1 MSEQDKDVLKLEN
14 DVEEAKKEA
23 VEDKTSEQPQPPQQP
38 QAPQGIPIDPAIL
51 EQMGMIIKPDMEATD
66 DSWGLK
72 TSDISSDA
80 QDPLTSCLVGI
91 TRLHGRPLSSDAIK
105 AGLPVNPD
113 GMTPSEFV
121 RAADKIDYA
130 ARVVRRPL
138 SQVSNFVLPAV
149 LMLKGRNACL
159 LIDKNDETAEIIIA
173 ESGEGSITIPLSELQ
188 ERYAGH
194 AIFIKPRFKYDR
206 QKEEEKKEHLLHWF
220 WGTLKKFSPTYS
232 QVAIA
237 SIFINILA
245 VAASLFTLTVYD
257 RVIPNIQKESA
268 FSTLGMLLIGM
279 ALVVLFDFI
288 LKSLRGYFV
297 DNAGKRADVLLSSL
311 LFEQVL
317 MMRMSARPGSSGGF
331 ASRLREYETL
341 REFFTSATL
350 IALIDLP
357 FVFIFLFVIYMIGQ
371 QIVFVP
377 IIAIPLV
384 IGLGLFVQYPLRSH
398 IEKMQTQTNQKQ
410 GVLIETIQGLE
421 TVKALGAEGQM
432 QREWEKFVG
441 ESAKASQRARF
452 VSQLGVNITMSI
464 QQLVTV
470 AVVTVGVFLT
480 IDGSITMG
488 AIIACSILV
497 GRTMAPLAQIAGLLQ
512 RMNQSLNSLK
522 TLNEIMDLP
531 VERPKGREF
540 LSRPI
545 QAGEIEFK
553 DVSFAYPDAAVP
565 ALNGVSFKINP
576 GERVAFLGPIGSGKS
591 TIAKLLIGL
600 YEPNEGSVLIDGTDV
615 RQIDPADVRRNIG
628 SVLQDVLLFHGAV
641 RDNIAMSAPYA
652 DDAMILKAAKM
663 AGADDFISQHPH
675 GYAMQVGERGVN
687 LSGGQRQ
694 TIALARAL
702 LTDPK
707 VLMMDEPTSMMDMAS
722 ERMFVER
729 LKHSFHDKTLLV
741 ITHRPSLFQAVDR
754 LIVLGQGQIRAD
766 GPRDEILNDSR
777 RRPPQ
782 QRPQNQRGNVLA
794 NENSGVKKSP
804 VNPMMPKLQNT
815 EKE

>member
-1 MSEQDKDVLKLEN
+1 MSRQDKEVLKLGTNEEESK
-14 DVEEAKKEA
+14 VE
-23 VEDKTSEQPQPPQQP
+23 TSEEQKVQPQQ
-38 QAPQGIPIDPAIL
+38 PQGIPIDPAML
-51 EQMGMIIKPDMEATD
+51 EQMGMVIKPDMEATD
-66 DSWGLK
+66 SSWELK

-91 TRLHGRPLSSDAIK
+91 TRLHGRPLSADAIK
-105 AGLPVNPD
+105 AGLPVNSD

-130 ARVVRRPL
+130 ARIVRRSL
-138 SQVSNFVLPAV
+138 EQVSNFVLPAV
-149 LMLKGRNACL
+149 LMLKNRNACIL
-159 LIDKNDETAEIIIA
+159 VSKDEESAEIIIS
-173 ESGEGSITIPLSELQ
+173 ESGEGSVSIPLSELK

-206 QKEEEKKEHLLHWF
+206 QKEEQKKEHLLHWF
-220 WGTLKKFSPTYS
+220 WGTLKKFSPIYS

-237 SIFINILA
+237 SILINVLA

-268 FSTLGMLLIGM
+268 FSTLSMLLIGM
-279 ALVVLFDFI
+279 ALVVFFDFI
-288 LKSLRGYFV
+288 LKTLRGYFV

-317 MMRMSARPGSSGGF
+317 MMRMSVRPGSSGGF
-331 ASRLREYETL
+331 ASRMREYETL

-357 FVFIFLFVIYMIGQ
+357 FVFIFLAVIYMIGHE
-371 QIVFVP
+371 IVFVP
-377 IIAIPLV
+377 IVAIPLV
-384 IGLGLFVQYPLRSH
+384 IGLGLFVHYPLRNH
-398 IEKMQTQTNQKQ
+398 IEKMQSQTNQKQ
-410 GVLIETIQGLE
+410 GVLVETIQGLE

-441 ESAKASQRARF
+441 ESAKSSQRARF

-470 AVVTVGVFLT
+470 AVVTTGVFLT
-480 IDGSITMG
+480 MDGTITMG

-512 RMNQSLNSLK
+512 RLNQSMNSLK
-522 TLNEIMDLP
+522 TLNEIMELP

-545 QAGEIEFK
+545 QAGEIEFRN
-553 DVSFAYPDAAVP
+553 VSFSYPDAALP
-565 ALNGVSFKINP
+565 ALNNVSFRINP

-600 YEPNEGSVLIDGTDV
+600 YEPTEGSVLIDGTDV

-628 SVLQDVLLFHGAV
+628 SVLQDILLFHGTV
-641 RDNIAMSAPYA
+641 RENIAMSAPYA

-729 LKHSFHDKTLLV
+729 LKHSFYDKTLLV
-741 ITHRPSLFQAVDR
+741 ITHRPSLFQAVER

-766 GPRDEILNDSR
+766 GPRSEILNESR
-777 RRPPQ
+777 RRAQQQ
-782 QRPQNQRGNVLA
+782 QRGPQRGNIPLKEGMA
-794 NENSGVKKSP
+794 KKTENFMNRPSKTMESK
-804 VNPMMPKLQNT
+804 
-815 EKE
+815 

>member
-1 MSEQDKDVLKLEN
+1 MTKNDKKENVLKLDEGMGEKAQA
-14 DVEEAKKEA
+14 EEAKEQA
-23 VEDKTSEQPQPPQQP
+23 VPQPQG
-38 QAPQGIPIDPAIL
+38 APQGIPLTPEML
-51 EQMGMIIKPDMEATD
+51 EKMGMGMVIKPDMEATD
-66 DSWGLK
+66 GSWELK

-91 TRLHGRPLSSDAIK
+91 TRLNGKPLSPDAIK

-121 RAADKIDYA
+121 RAAAKIDYS

-138 SQVSNFVLPAV
+138 NQVSKFALPAV
-149 LMLKGRNACL
+149 LMLKERNACV
-159 LIDKNDETAEIIIA
+159 LISKDDENAEIIIS
-173 ESGEGSITIPLSELQ
+173 ESGEGSITIPLAELQ

-206 QKEEEKKEHLLHWF
+206 QKDEEKKENLLHWF
-220 WGTLKKFSPTYS
+220 WGTLKKFSPTYY
-232 QVAIA
+232 QVAVA
-237 SIFINILA
+237 SIVINILA

-268 FSTLGMLLIGM
+268 FSTLSMLLIGM
-279 ALVVLFDFI
+279 ALVVFFDFI
-288 LKSLRGYFV
+288 LKTLRGYFV
-297 DNAGKRADVLLSSL
+297 DNAGKRADVLLSSI

-341 REFFTSATL
+341 REFFTSATM

-357 FVFIFLFVIYMIGQ
+357 FVFIFLFFIYIIGHE
-371 QIVFVP
+371 IVYVP
-377 IIAIPLV
+377 IVAIPLV
-384 IGLGLFVQYPLRSH
+384 IGLGLFVQYPLRKH
-398 IEKMQTQTNQKQ
+398 IEKMQMQTNQKQ
-410 GVLIETIQGLE
+410 GILVETIQGLE

-441 ESAKASQRARF
+441 ESAKSSQRARF
-452 VSQLGVNITMSI
+452 VSQLGVNITMSL

-470 AVVTVGVFLT
+470 AVVTVGVFLIT
-480 IDGSITMG
+480 QNKITMG

-497 GRTMAPLAQIAGLLQ
+497 GRTMAPLAQIANLLQ
-512 RMNQSLNSLK
+512 RLNQSLNSLK
-522 TLNEIMDLP
+522 TLNEIMNLP
-531 VERPKGREF
+531 IERPKGREF
-540 LSRPI
+540 LSRTI
-545 QAGEIEFK
+545 KKGEIEFK

-565 ALNGVSFKINP
+565 ALKNVSFRIRP
-576 GERVAFLGPIGSGKS
+576 GERVAFLGAIGSGKS
-591 TIAKLLIGL
+591 TVAKLLIGL
-600 YEPNEGSVLIDGTDV
+600 YEPSEGSVLIDGTDV
-615 RQIDPADVRRNIG
+615 RQIDPADIRRNIG
-628 SVLQDVLLFHGAV
+628 SVLQDVLLFHGTV
-641 RDNIAMSAPYA
+641 RENIAMSAPYA
-652 DDAMILKAAKM
+652 DDSMILKASKM
-663 AGADDFISQHPH
+663 AGSDEFISQHPH

-702 LTDPK
+702 LTDPR

-766 GPRDEILNDSR
+766 GPRNEVLNESR
-777 RRPPQ
+777 RRAADNAPQRAQRGPQ
-782 QRPQNQRGNVLA
+782 QGMTQ
-794 NENSGVKKSP
+794 
-804 VNPMMPKLQNT
+804 VNPTAVKPAGGK
-815 EKE
+815 